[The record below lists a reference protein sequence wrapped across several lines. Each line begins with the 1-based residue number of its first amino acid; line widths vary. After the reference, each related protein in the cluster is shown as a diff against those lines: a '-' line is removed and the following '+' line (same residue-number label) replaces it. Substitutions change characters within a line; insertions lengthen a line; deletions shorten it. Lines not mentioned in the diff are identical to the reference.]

1 MKNSLR
7 LSVLLLTLLP
17 AFAWASHRL
26 PINSNWKFHLGDA
39 EGAEQRDFDDRL
51 WQDVDLPHDWSIT
64 LGFDSLAASGNDGG
78 YVETGIGWYRKTM
91 KMKDSPN
98 GFRSRICFDGV
109 YMNAE
114 VFING
119 HSMGVHP
126 YGYTPFSYDIT
137 DYLLTDR
144 ENVIAVRVDNSAQ
157 KNSRWYSGSGIYR
170 SVFIE
175 HYSPIH
181 IEENGVFVTTLRADK
196 TEATIRCEV
205 DVTNETDSGQA
216 VWLGSFFQPNDIIA
230 TLPKHKKVGEAVIP
244 PHSTH
249 RFSFERKIPQPKLWS
264 PEAPQLYTAEFIV
277 STKNATLNVLQ
288 LAENFCDMRHSSFGI
303 RTIEYSAE
311 KGFLLNGNPILLHGG
326 CIHHDNGI
334 LGAAAHWTAEA
345 RKVLLMK
352 NAGFNAVRTSHNP
365 PSDFFLK
372 ACDMY
377 GLLVIDEA
385 FDGWKAAK
393 NAHDYHERFD
403 EWSKKDVQAM
413 VLRDRN
419 HPSVICWSIGNE
431 IMERKSPE
439 AVTIA
444 HNLAEAIHEVDTS
457 RPITSALAAWDKD
470 WEIYDALAAEHDIV
484 GYNYLIHKAEGDHQR
499 LPERVIWQTESYPRD
514 AFGNWEKV
522 KKNSYILGDFVW
534 TAIDYLGES
543 GIGRWHYKGESDGE
557 HYFHS
562 QWPYHGAYCGDIDI
576 TGWRKPISHYRQILW
591 DETPRIYM
599 AVREP
604 SGYQGEITETS
615 WSVWPTW
622 ESWNWPGWEGKNID
636 VEIYSRYPA
645 VRLYLNDKLIGE
657 KSTTEAEA
665 FKATF
670 TFPYEEGTLTAVP
683 IDEGR
688 KELASQTC
696 TLATSG
702 KPYAIRIT
710 PDSISHKGVSAKKA
724 KLMPTSNGLRY
735 YQIEVVDKE
744 GNIVPNATNTISVE
758 VKGVGKLLALGNA
771 DLQETDSYS
780 DSQHPVW
787 KGRALA
793 AVSFKLKKRRGFVY
807 LKASSPG
814 LKSAKASLEVSS
826 F

>member
-1 MKNSLR
+1 MKKQIF
-7 LSVLLLTLLP
+7 LSLLLLALLP
-17 AFAWASHRL
+17 SFAWATQLIS
-26 PINSNWKFHLGDA
+26 INNDWKFHLGDVK
-39 EGAEQRDFDDRL
+39 GAEEKAFDDRL

-64 LGFDSLAASGNDGG
+64 LGFDSLAASWNDGG
-78 YVETGIGWYRKTM
+78 YVQTGIGWYRKTM
-91 KMKDSPN
+91 KLKDNPKD
-98 GFRSRICFDGV
+98 FRSRICFDGV
-109 YMNAE
+109 YMKAE
-114 VFING
+114 VFVNG
-119 HSMGVHP
+119 HSLGVHP

-137 DYLLTDR
+137 DYLLMNQD
-144 ENVIAVRVDNSAQ
+144 NVIAVRVDNSEQ

-170 SVFIE
+170 SVSIE
-175 HYSPIH
+175 RYSPIH
-181 IEENGVFVTTLRADK
+181 IEKDGIFITTLRADK
-196 TEATIRCEV
+196 SEATIHCEV
-205 DVTNETDSGQA
+205 DVTNETDSEQA
-216 VWLGSFFQPNDIIA
+216 VWLGSACNSRDIIA
-230 TLPKHKKVGEAVIP
+230 MLPKHKKDGEAVIP

-249 RFSFERKIPQPKLWS
+249 RFSFDRKIPKPKMWS
-264 PEAPQLYTAEFIV
+264 PETPKLYNAEFIV
-277 STKNATLNVLQ
+277 AAKNPAFNVFQ
-288 LAENFCDMRHSSFGI
+288 LAEPFCDMRNSSFGI
-303 RTIEYSAE
+303 RTIEYSAD
-311 KGFLLNGNPILLHGG
+311 KGFLLNGKPVLFNGG

-352 NAGFNAVRTSHNP
+352 DAGFNAVRTSHNP
-365 PSDFFLK
+365 PSEYFLA
-372 ACDMY
+372 ACDEY

-385 FDGWKAAK
+385 FDGWKAGK
-393 NAHDYHERFD
+393 NAHDYHKYFD

-419 HPSVICWSIGNE
+419 HPSVVCWSIGNE

-457 RPITSALAAWDKD
+457 RPVTSALAAWDRD

-499 LPERVIWQTESYPRD
+499 LPERIIWQTESYPRD
-514 AFGNWEKV
+514 AFGNWTKV
-522 KKNSYILGDFVW
+522 KENSYILGDFVW

-557 HYFHS
+557 HYYHS

-604 SGYQGEITETS
+604 SGYRGEIAETS

-622 ESWNWPGWEGKNID
+622 ESWNWEGWEGKNID
-636 VEIYSRYPA
+636 VDVYSRYPS

-670 TFPYEEGTLTAVP
+670 TLPYEEGTLTAIP
-683 IDEGR
+683 ADKNG
-688 KELASQTC
+688 KEITSKAC
-696 TLATSG
+696 TLVTAG
-702 KPYAIRIT
+702 EPYAIRIT
-710 PDSISHKGVSAKKA
+710 PDTISHKGLSAKKA
-724 KLMPTSNGLRY
+724 KIMPAACGLRY
-735 YQIEVVDKE
+735 YQIEVVDKK
-744 GNIVPNATNTISVE
+744 GNIVPNATNSISLE
-758 VKGVGKLLALGNA
+758 VKGWGKLLGFGNA
-771 DLQETDSYS
+771 NLLETDSYS
-780 DSQHPVW
+780 DNQHPVW

-793 AVSFKLKKRRGFVY
+793 VVSFKAKKRRGSVS

-814 LKSAKASLEVSS
+814 LKSAKVSLEVSS
-826 F
+826 Y